1 MRQIARV
8 PGGQAC
14 RSIRPVSSTTSAPS
28 RRVRSGW
35 TAAVQAGSGTV
46 RIASRTWAVAFDA
59 SDIENAGNKGQL
71 ARGRGVSFAICLA
84 SSDRSACQRS
94 QSD

>member
-1 MRQIARV
+1 MKQLADMGFDLASSGR
-8 PGGQAC
+8 
-14 RSIRPVSSTTSAPS
+14 RST
-28 RRVRSGW
+28 
-35 TAAVQAGSGTV
+35 
-46 RIASRTWAVAFDA
+46 ASRAWAFAFDA